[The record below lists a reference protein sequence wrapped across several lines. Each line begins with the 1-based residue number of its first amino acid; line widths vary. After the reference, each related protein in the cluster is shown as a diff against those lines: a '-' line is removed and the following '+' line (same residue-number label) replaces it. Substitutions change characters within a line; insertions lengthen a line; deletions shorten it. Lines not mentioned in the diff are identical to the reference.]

1 MYVKASN
8 NTNGCIPHIPFAL
21 GSWELLLQSFFIFSF
36 QDAEAK
42 ELGGPVC
49 WEETQLRSAAHKA
62 VWVVPVIDHSQLW
75 FFRMYH
81 LLGNPNL
88 SLEQV
93 KETKQ
98 SLGCSGKS
106 RVLVSSLP
114 TWCFLNTCE
123 IVMVPSPM
131 PAAIAQALP
140 YSSSAST
147 NTLSRL
153 EKTSFEVIFC
163 SKNIQN
169 R

>member
-1 MYVKASN
+1 MYTKASN
-8 NTNGCIPHIPFAL
+8 NANCYIPHIPFAF

-42 ELGGPVC
+42 ELGGPVR

-62 VWVVPVIDHSQLW
+62 VWVVPVINHSQLG

-98 SLGCSGKS
+98 LLGRYGKS
-106 RVLVSSLP
+106 RILVSSLLS
-114 TWCFLNTCE
+114 WCFLNTCE
-123 IVMVPSPM
+123 M

-140 YSSSAST
+140 CSPSAST

-153 EKTSFEVIFC
+153 EKRHHF
-163 SKNIQN
+163 K
-169 R
+169 